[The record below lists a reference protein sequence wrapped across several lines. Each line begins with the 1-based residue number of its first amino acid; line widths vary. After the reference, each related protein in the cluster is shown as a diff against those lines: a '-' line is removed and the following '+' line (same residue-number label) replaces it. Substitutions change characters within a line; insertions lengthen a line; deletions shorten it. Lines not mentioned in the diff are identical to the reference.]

1 LDLCDLLAVDAKDRN
16 TAIAVVI
23 PGIFIVGPTVNG
35 SDCYIALGREGKP
48 LWCVTD
54 HNSVN
59 DARRLRFKID
69 DVDGIDTNIRIATIA
84 GIRSERDVTTRC
96 DGDVVWPQ
104 TGQQIEFGV
113 SYLVAINV

>member
-1 LDLCDLLAVDAKDRN
+1 MAAKRVGAVRRNHNRLGQAADLDFLDLCDLLAVDAKDRN

-35 SDCYIALGREGKP
+35 SDCYIALGSEGKP

-69 DVDGIDTNIRIATIA
+69 DSAAKHPTI
-84 GIRSERDVTTRC
+84 C
-96 DGDVVWPQ
+96 
-104 TGQQIEFGV
+104 
-113 SYLVAINV
+113 